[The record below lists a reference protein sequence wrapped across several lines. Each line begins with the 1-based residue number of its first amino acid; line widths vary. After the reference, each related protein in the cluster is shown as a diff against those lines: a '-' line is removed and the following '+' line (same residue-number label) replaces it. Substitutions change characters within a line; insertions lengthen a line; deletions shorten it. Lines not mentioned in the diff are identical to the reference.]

1 MNEDWERD
9 ISGVHLWLVLMKAH
23 RALEEHAERSIA
35 GTGMCFTDFA
45 ILEVLLHK
53 GALPVNT
60 LASRI
65 GLTSGSGTTAVD
77 RLEKRGL
84 VERRADAGDRRAR
97 IVHLTPAGRSL
108 IGRAFE
114 RHAEDMETITRRL
127 SVEERGN
134 LLDLLK
140 KLGKADSPAS

>member
-1 MNEDWERD
+1 M
-9 ISGVHLWLVLMKAH
+9 HLWVVLMKAY
-23 RALEEHAERSIA
+23 RALAHDAEQSIA
-35 GTGMCFTDFA
+35 GMGMCFTDFA
-45 ILEVLLHK
+45 ILEILLHK

-108 IGRAFE
+108 IARAFE
-114 RHAEDMETITRRL
+114 RHAEDMETIARRL
-127 SVEERGN
+127 SVEERGD

-140 KLGKADSPAS
+140 KLGKAEPPPG